1 MCAILRLSSPF
12 VYSSTHLFAVSVT
25 IAKVCGPSKHTVLL
39 TLHLFLVDGAA
50 GTGARGTAGAVIAA
64 HLELSWMTDIRLIY
78 RTIGV
83 SVFGLVAELGE
94 LLDFVSRKAQRQRR
108 SGGVLRYLSTVKLAH
123 STAR

>member
-1 MCAILRLSSPF
+1 MCALYCVSLPP
-12 VYSSTHLFAVSVT
+12 SSTRQP
-25 IAKVCGPSKHTVLL
+25 IVLL

-78 RTIGV
+78 RTVGV

-94 LLDFVSRKAQRQRR
+94 LLDFVSRKVQRQRR